1 MATATFSPP
10 RHRKAAQALQL
21 AQPAFHR
28 FELLHHLLELRE
40 LLEQPV
46 HVLHARATAARDAL
60 AAGAAD
66 DLGVAPLARRHGAG
80 DGLEPAEGP
89 PLARPRLGRAREH
102 LAEPPPRPDLVSGA

>member
-10 RHRKAAQALQL
+10 RRRKAAQALQL

-60 AAGAAD
+60 AAGAVD
-66 DLGVAPLARRHGAG
+66 DLGVAPLARGHQRLPPPD
-80 DGLEPAEGP
+80 DGLEPVEVRL
-89 PLARPRLGRAREH
+89 LARQLLGRALE
-102 LAEPPPRPDLVSGA
+102 